1 MNRMINLI
9 GMTAGGWLGWELGT
23 LISFFTAF
31 IVGMVGT
38 GAGLYA
44 AQRFTRRLLG

>member
-1 MNRMINLI
+1 MDFV
-9 GMTAGGWLGWELGT
+9 GMTVGGWLGWAVGAT
-23 LISFFTAF
+23 ISLFTAF

-44 AQRFTRRLLG
+44 ARRLTHRLLG